1 MILISLILQY
11 APIDA
16 TYLES
21 LYSRQDPWSL
31 TKQLYFY
38 SEYPDSKEGA
48 KAKQRILDLLK
59 IDSLDPLVPLNLN
72 VSLFEDMLKAI
83 FKTTSAPISLNQE
96 AINFIKTIAKSHH
109 HLSLKGHS
117 YKTKEEL
124 IKADTSDIDVGRGMF
139 LLAFGQ
145 DEEALKKIDAY
156 EAVLD
161 FMAVCIKA
169 RLKPTSTKEDVV
181 HAMNHFIFYELG
193 YRFPAYSEHEEKID
207 TYTILPSV
215 LDNRQGVCLG
225 VSLLYYSL
233 AQRLGLD
240 LDIYTP
246 PGHIFLSLHEDLNI
260 ETTARGVHMP
270 LERYLSLH
278 IKELKKRNQ
287 KELLGMAL
295 FNQASVFLRKEDYKE
310 AAKLYEQVLEFIPN
324 DPQTLELLGSCYVM
338 NHELKKANVAFSQLK
353 TVQKQQLL
361 SSNYVLEDFFKGL
374 ISPDGLRAVFKE
386 VDPNMQSLI
395 EKAKLLEKVHKKSP
409 KFRSA
414 LYQLGV
420 TYLQLHQYEKAFLCF
435 KKLYPEASDDPVL
448 AYYLTQLSLIL
459 FDRPHTFYYKGKL
472 EEILNRLNYRPKAA
486 QHLFEDIED
495 TWPSPLDANK

>member
-1 MILISLILQY
+1 MILLSLILQH

-21 LYSRQDPWSL
+21 LYSRQDPFSL
-31 TKQLYFY
+31 TKQLYFF
-38 SEYPDSKEGA
+38 SEYPHSKEGLKA
-48 KAKQRILDLLK
+48 KARILDLLK
-59 IDSLDPLVPLNLN
+59 LENLDPLMPINLD
-72 VSLFEDMLKAI
+72 VSIFEEMLKAI
-83 FKTTSAPISLNQE
+83 FKTTSAPISLNDD
-96 AINFIKTIAKSHH
+96 AIFFINTIAKSHKH
-109 HLSLKGHS
+109 TSLKGHS
-117 YKTKEEL
+117 FISKKEL
-124 IKADTSDIDVGRGMF
+124 INADPSDIDVGRGML
-139 LLAFGQ
+139 LLAFGE
-145 DEEALKKIDAY
+145 DKEALKKISAY
-156 EAVLD
+156 ESVLD

-169 RLKPTSTKEDVV
+169 RLSSTSSPEDIV

-233 AQRLGLD
+233 AQRLGLN

-260 ETTARGVHMP
+260 ETTARGVHIP
-270 LERYLSLH
+270 LDRYLSLH
-278 IKELKKRNQ
+278 VKELKKRHQ
-287 KELLGMAL
+287 KEMLGMAL
-295 FNQASVFLRKEDYKE
+295 FNQASVFLRKDDYKE
-310 AAKLYEQVLEFIPN
+310 ASKLYEQVLDFIPN
-324 DPQTLELLGSCYVM
+324 DAQTLELLGSCYIM
-338 NHELKKANVAFSQLK
+338 NHELKKANVVFTKLK
-353 TVQKQQLL
+353 VVQKQQFL

-374 ISPDGLRAVFKE
+374 ISPEGLRAVFKE

-395 EKAKLLEKVHKKSP
+395 EKAKLLEKIHKKSP

-420 TYLQLHQYEKAFLCF
+420 TYLQLHQYEKAFQSF
-435 KKLYPEASDDPVL
+435 KKLFPEASDDPVL

-459 FDRPHTFYYKGKL
+459 YDRPNTFFYKGKL
-472 EEILNRLNYRPKAA
+472 EGILKALNYLPKAA
-486 QHLFEDIED
+486 AHLFDDIED
-495 TWPSPLDANK
+495 TWPTPLDANK